1 MQCRLKKS
9 ESHSKITANRR
20 HIKAAAPFF
29 LRQPSVARC
38 PSAVR
43 PHAVRSPPFVCRPGP
58 RPLPPTAHTTKKEP
72 RRRLPGVRI
81 KGLEPPR
88 RKASDPKSDVATNYT
103 ISACCLISATC
114 PPCTASP
121 RHLVRPASASP
132 RHLVRPASASRPPLT
147 GPGAESSVCGNHVTN
162 QRKVNKNNTSTRSV
176 RIKNWVFAFFLVTFV
191 TN

>member
-72 RRRLPGVRI
+72 RRRLPGVQFGDRLSNFYWGFSALGSICRLSECFEVVIATFAMKIREWIVFWLVPFFVLYI
-81 KGLEPPR
+81 KTFLH
-88 RKASDPKSDVATNYT
+88 K
-103 ISACCLISATC
+103 
-114 PPCTASP
+114 
-121 RHLVRPASASP
+121 H
-132 RHLVRPASASRPPLT
+132 PL
-147 GPGAESSVCGNHVTN
+147 SIWWL
-162 QRKVNKNNTSTRSV
+162 R
-176 RIKNWVFAFFLVTFV
+176 
-191 TN
+191 